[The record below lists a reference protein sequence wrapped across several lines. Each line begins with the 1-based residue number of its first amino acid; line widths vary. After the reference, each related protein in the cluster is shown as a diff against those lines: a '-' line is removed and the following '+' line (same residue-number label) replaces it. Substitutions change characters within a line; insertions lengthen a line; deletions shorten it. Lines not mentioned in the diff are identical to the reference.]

1 MQETKCEIKD
11 KLIQVSFSCEANIE
25 VVESQLLE
33 LVKLENTEFICC
45 FLNRK
50 MVEAKHFDT
59 SIVDVL
65 ENTLGKKLTWM
76 ADKYDNDCTSF
87 LSNLDNERME
97 VAKQI
102 DHIYV
107 LDSATAKGVA
117 KEIELFSLGRVVL
130 M

>member
-1 MQETKCEIKD
+1 MLMT
-11 KLIQVSFSCEANIE
+11 V
-25 VVESQLLE
+25 
-33 LVKLENTEFICC
+33 LV
-45 FLNRK
+45 FL
-50 MVEAKHFDT
+50 A
-59 SIVDVL
+59 
-65 ENTLGKKLTWM
+65 
-76 ADKYDNDCTSF
+76 
-87 LSNLDNERME
+87 NLDNERME